1 MAGTSTLRTG
11 GAAAAAGA
19 KAGDERILFVD
30 DEVMIIEMV
39 EAMLPSPG
47 YWSSF
52 QNGADALAE
61 LSRNANHYH
70 FYHHRLHH
78 AAQKWRPI
86 GRGSANYST
95 WHAGDHNNRFQQ
107 WFERAAV

>member
-1 MAGTSTLRTG
+1 LADTSTLRTG
-11 GAAAAAGA
+11 GAAEAEA
-19 KAGDERILFVD
+19 KGGDQRILFFD

-39 EAMLPSPG
+39 EAMLPSLG

-78 AAQKWRPI
+78 AAQEWRPT
-86 GRGSANYST
+86 GGGSANYST
-95 WHAGDHNNRFQQ
+95 WNAGDHNNRFQQ